1 VYEKWIRCTE
11 LNDMYEKSFIN
22 KLYIKIKR
30 EVFTTVFQ
38 TSSMNNH
45 IFGQTLFTNHRHQ
58 LITIIINSY
67 ITLRLKST
75 AKQIEKPKLCIRKKF
90 TKLITLKND

>member
-1 VYEKWIRCTE
+1 MSEKWIRCTE

-30 EVFTTVFQ
+30 EVFTTVLQ
-38 TSSMNNH
+38 TSRMNNH
-45 IFGQTLFTNHRHQ
+45 IFGQTLFTNHKDQ

-67 ITLRLKST
+67 ITLRLKSI
-75 AKQIEKPKLCIRKKF
+75 AKQIEKPRH
-90 TKLITLKND
+90 